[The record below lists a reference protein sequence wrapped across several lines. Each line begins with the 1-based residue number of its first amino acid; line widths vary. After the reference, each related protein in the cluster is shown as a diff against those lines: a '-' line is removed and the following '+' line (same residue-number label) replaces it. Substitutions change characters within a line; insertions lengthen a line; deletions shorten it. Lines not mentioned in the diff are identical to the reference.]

1 MSPASALKSIRN
13 QIDQL
18 LTELGSEPE
27 EIAFPITISAPKLKK
42 GEKHIG
48 VIISADGTRREH
60 VILLP
65 GSTEDCTWQEAMDW
79 AKKQGGELPDRVEGA
94 LLFAT
99 AMNGFKEERYWTREL
114 RAANSVFAWYQRF
127 STGTQ
132 GYTSKSIKLRAR
144 AVRRSPIFK
153 AGDPACPVIGWVDP
167 MGKFEER
174 SFSFNPEPGWTTVIR
189 QSDALEQSAKR
200 EAELVADRE
209 RLREAL
215 NRIASWPEGE
225 TVSGSFDEPG
235 SAQIARDALAAT
247 TTIAFELR
255 RLAAERK

>member
-18 LTELGSEPE
+18 LTELGSEPK
-27 EIAFPITISAPKLKK
+27 EIAFPITISAPKLK
-42 GEKHIG
+42 E
-48 VIISADGTRREH
+48 
-60 VILLP
+60 
-65 GSTEDCTWQEAMDW
+65 
-79 AKKQGGELPDRVEGA
+79 
-94 LLFAT
+94 
-99 AMNGFKEERYWTREL
+99 
-114 RAANSVFAWYQRF
+114 
-127 STGTQ
+127 
-132 GYTSKSIKLRAR
+132 
-144 AVRRSPIFK
+144 
-153 AGDPACPVIGWVDP
+153 GDPACPVIGWVDP

-189 QSDALEQSAKR
+189 QSDALAAVAQRDAKR
-200 EAELVADRE
+200 EAELIADRE

-247 TTIAFELR
+247 PAQSLAAIENRVLEEAAQACDSLYDGTESSDYGHVLRIKDITDECSTELR